1 MTRRYAR
8 LTEDWLMRGWSDV
21 PFAAVNWKTGDL
33 RPVNPRIAHVLKGC
47 DGVTDFD
54 SLLFLPI
61 HRKILDKLIEEGIAA
76 ECAEGGTFAP
86 DQGYRRADNPY
97 LHSIHWSVTGRCN
110 LNCRHCYMEAP
121 GKRYSDM
128 CAAEV
133 SRVIKQFARAN
144 VLRVSI
150 TGGEPFVREDLFSII
165 QQLLDCRV
173 LVHQIYSNGLLVT
186 DRVLQKIK
194 AMGLSPSFHLS
205 FDGCGAHD
213 RMRGTKGT
221 EKPVLEAI
229 ERIRAAGLR
238 VNVATSVDR
247 LSLECLPETY
257 VRLKGLQIQSW
268 QVAPP
273 NGTGNWCG
281 SDTTISPAEE
291 AALYGPILRRWHED
305 NNPFA
310 LQLGAFFN
318 SRVDAVENEH
328 PQFPIHYTPESDEC
342 GVCRLTPYLLPDG
355 TVLPCHGFAGTSL
368 QKSMSNVLQ
377 QELAA
382 IWTSSYLRDLAQAK
396 KSVRLAANEEC
407 ANCDFFERC
416 GMGCRARALI
426 EAGDINSKDPLTC
439 EMWKKGYKQSLLG

>member
-1 MTRRYAR
+1 MGRRYAR

-33 RPVNPRIAHVLKGC
+33 RPVNPRIAHVLRGC
-47 DGVTDFD
+47 DGLTDFD

-76 ECAEGGTFAP
+76 ECVEGETFAP

-110 LNCRHCYMEAP
+110 LKCRHCYMEAP
-121 GKRYSDM
+121 RKRYRDM
-128 CAAEV
+128 CAADV
-133 SRVIKQFARAN
+133 RRVIQQFARAN
-144 VLRVSI
+144 VLRVGI
-150 TGGEPFVREDLFSII
+150 TGGEPFVREDLFAII
-165 QQLLDCRV
+165 QQLLDCRI

-186 DRVLQKIK
+186 DRVLQQIK

-205 FDGCGAHD
+205 FDGCGTHD

-229 ERIRAAGLR
+229 ARIRGAGLQ
-238 VNVATSVDR
+238 VNVTTSVDHPSR
-247 LSLECLPETY
+247 ECLPETY
-257 VRLKGLQIQSW
+257 ARLKDLQIHSW

-273 NGTGNWCG
+273 HSTGNWCG
-281 SDTTISPAEE
+281 SDTAISPAEE
-291 AALYGPILRRWHED
+291 AALYAPILRRWHED
-305 NNPFA
+305 GRRFA

-318 SRVDAVENEH
+318 SRVDTVENGQTRFLEL
-328 PQFPIHYTPESDEC
+328 YTPEGYDC
-342 GVCRLTPYLLPDG
+342 GVCRLVPYLLPDG
-355 TVLPCHGFAGTSL
+355 TLLPCHGFTGTSL
-368 QKSMSNVLQ
+368 QKSMPNILQ

-382 IWTSSYLRDLAQAK
+382 IWTASSLRDLAQAK

-407 ANCDFFERC
+407 ANCDFFEQC

-426 EAGDINSKDPLTC
+426 AAGDVRSKDPLTC
-439 EMWKKGYKQSLLG
+439 EMWKKGYKQSLLR